1 MKLRVLSLAVAAATL
16 CAAALAAQ
24 PKPKPKPKPKADYSS
39 PKATVTT
46 FQAAAKAG
54 DEKLFTSCFADE
66 TLKVVK
72 ELDTLAREMSAA
84 TGQREEGVW
93 QKAMAEMEAAT
104 LELGEPEIK
113 DDKATLKVT
122 KVTMKEKT
130 KVKRTDEVPFVKD
143 KEGRWKLTMKP
154 EQLAQARQAIEQI
167 RQLLEKTKA
176 LSKPVEVPDKPKT
189 PK

>member
-1 MKLRVLSLAVAAATL
+1 MKLRALSLAVAAATL

-24 PKPKPKPKPKADYSS
+24 PKPKADYSS

-46 FQAAAKAG
+46 FQAAAKAD
-54 DEKLFTSCFADE
+54 DEKLFASCFADE
-66 TLKVVK
+66 TLKLLK

-84 TGQREEGVW
+84 TGQRGRSVWREAMEEM
-93 QKAMAEMEAAT
+93 KAAT
-104 LELGEPEIK
+104 LELGEPK
-113 DDKATLKVT
+113 VQDDKATLEVT
-122 KVTMKEKT
+122 KITTKGKT
-130 KVKRTDEVPFVKD
+130 KVKKTDEVPFVKD

-154 EQLAQARQAIEQI
+154 EQLAQARRAIEQI

-176 LSKPVEVPDKPKT
+176 LSKPTEVPDKPKT

>member
-1 MKLRVLSLAVAAATL
+1 MKLRALSLAVAAATL

-24 PKPKPKPKPKADYSS
+24 PKPKADYSS

-54 DEKLFTSCFADE
+54 DEKLFASCFADE
-66 TLKVVK
+66 TLKVV
-72 ELDTLAREMSAA
+72 LAREMGAA
-84 TGQREEGVW
+84 TGQREKGVW
-93 QKAMAEMEAAT
+93 QKAMDEMKAAT
-104 LELGEPEIK
+104 LELGEPKIQ

-122 KVTMKEKT
+122 KVTMKGKT
-130 KVKRTDEVPFVKD
+130 EVKRTDEVPFVKD

-154 EQLAQARQAIEQI
+154 EQLAQARRAIEQI
-167 RQLLEKTKA
+167 RQLLAKTKA
-176 LSKPVEVPDKPKT
+176 LSKPTEAPDKPKT